1 MVIDSVTELFLSQF
15 FMLRATLGNF
25 GEHGKELFS
34 SLGQTFFMNENEA
47 DRIYNMIRS
56 SEISAIS
63 TEKDYYRHLRAKQYL
78 GMISTSYVYDE
89 LTDALINIKG
99 NAIINAA
106 SHGIKYASEATS
118 TSIYQYIT
126 GKALLGDI
134 FFMRILGIMQCEGII
149 CAKDRSR
156 GLKTLEAA
164 ASWYD
169 IPSILLALYYG
180 NTTEI
185 NLNRLC
191 LSIDNSPYGH
201 LLSLCERK
209 YGYISGSETYEHKML
224 VRAFGMGILKREIF
238 SSAYAKIIY
247 HKTLSLTE
255 KENLVFSYSKEQIM
269 AISGLP
275 LELCHFDMVP
285 LTYGDS
291 DNFDRISF
299 FREKEQS
306 TVIQSFVNS
315 DLRIYEGYR
324 PVCISSS
331 SQYMLRVYADAIKG
345 ASDDVHIERFEAS
358 DLNEYDF
365 EPNERNILVKNCR
378 ADKLNVYFFFLLG
391 KIKESVM
398 CQIKNFLITAKR
410 SKFRLSNPAIVLNLG
425 EILPV
430 CFCDRENAKLLEGYC
445 ESIVLS
451 DVSSSE
457 TRSAVLSFISEKS
470 RLYKTGDISIT
481 ESAMDKRVNLGLDKA
496 ENTIDAAIRRNRK
509 INEKIVLTEEMLS
522 EFCNMTKEPCGFG
535 FGGANNGRK

>member
-106 SHGIKYASEATS
+106 SHGIKYASEVTA

-149 CAKDRSR
+149 CAKDRAR

-331 SQYMLRVYADAIKG
+331 SQYMLRIYADAIKG
-345 ASDDVHIERFEAS
+345 ASDVVHIERFEAS

-481 ESAMDKRVNLGLDKA
+481 ESAMDKIVNLGLDKA

>member
-25 GEHGKELFS
+25 GEHEKELFS

-78 GMISTSYVYDE
+78 GVISTPYVYDE

-106 SHGIKYASEATS
+106 SHGIKYASEATA

-191 LSIDNSPYGH
+191 LSIDNSPYGL

-331 SQYMLRVYADAIKG
+331 SQYMLRIYADAIKG
-345 ASDDVHIERFEAS
+345 ASDVVHIERFEAS

-481 ESAMDKRVNLGLDKA
+481 ESAMDKIVNLGLDKA

>member
-25 GEHGKELFS
+25 GEHEKELFS

-78 GMISTSYVYDE
+78 GVISTPYVYDE

-106 SHGIKYASEATS
+106 SHGIKYASEATA

-191 LSIDNSPYGH
+191 LSIDNSPYGN

-238 SSAYAKIIY
+238 LSAYAKIIY

-345 ASDDVHIERFEAS
+345 ASDNVHIERFEAS

-481 ESAMDKRVNLGLDKA
+481 ESAMDKIVNLGLDKV

>member
-106 SHGIKYASEATS
+106 SHGIKYASEATA

-149 CAKDRSR
+149 CAKDRAR

-209 YGYISGSETYEHKML
+209 YGYISGNETYEHKML

-285 LTYGDS
+285 LTYGNS

-331 SQYMLRVYADAIKG
+331 SQYMLRIYADAIKG
-345 ASDDVHIERFEAS
+345 ASDVVHIERFEAS

-398 CQIKNFLITAKR
+398 CQIKNFLITTKR

-481 ESAMDKRVNLGLDKA
+481 ESAMDKIVNLGLDKA

>member
-25 GEHGKELFS
+25 GEHEKELFS

-78 GMISTSYVYDE
+78 GVISTPYVYDE

-106 SHGIKYASEATS
+106 SHGIKYASEATA

-191 LSIDNSPYGH
+191 LSIDNSPYGY

-457 TRSAVLSFISEKS
+457 TRGAVLSFISEKS

-481 ESAMDKRVNLGLDKA
+481 ESAMDKIVNLGLDKA

>member
-106 SHGIKYASEATS
+106 SHGIKYASEATA

-149 CAKDRSR
+149 CAKDRAR

-191 LSIDNSPYGH
+191 LSIDNSPYGL

-331 SQYMLRVYADAIKG
+331 SQYMLRIYADAIKG
-345 ASDDVHIERFEAS
+345 ASDVVHIERFEAS

-481 ESAMDKRVNLGLDKA
+481 ESAMDKIVNLGLDKA

-522 EFCNMTKEPCGFG
+522 EFCNMIKEPCGFG

>member
-106 SHGIKYASEATS
+106 SHGIKYASEATA

-331 SQYMLRVYADAIKG
+331 SQYMLRIYADAIKG
-345 ASDDVHIERFEAS
+345 ASDVVHIERFEAS

-398 CQIKNFLITAKR
+398 CQIKNFLITTKR

-481 ESAMDKRVNLGLDKA
+481 ESAMDKIVNLGLDKA

>member
-106 SHGIKYASEATS
+106 SHGIKYASEATA

-149 CAKDRSR
+149 CAKDRAR

-191 LSIDNSPYGH
+191 LSIDNSPYGL

-331 SQYMLRVYADAIKG
+331 SQYMLRIYADAIKG
-345 ASDDVHIERFEAS
+345 ASDVVHIERFEAS

-481 ESAMDKRVNLGLDKA
+481 ESAMDKIVNLGLDKA

>member
-25 GEHGKELFS
+25 GEHEKELFS

-106 SHGIKYASEATS
+106 SHGIKYASEATA

-149 CAKDRSR
+149 CAKDRAR

-185 NLNRLC
+185 NLKRLC
-191 LSIDNSPYGH
+191 LSIDNSPYGL

-331 SQYMLRVYADAIKG
+331 SQYMLRIYADAIKG
-345 ASDDVHIERFEAS
+345 ASDVVHIERFEAS

-398 CQIKNFLITAKR
+398 CQIKNFLITTKR

-481 ESAMDKRVNLGLDKA
+481 ESAMDKIVNLGLDKA

>member
-25 GEHGKELFS
+25 GEHEKELFS

-78 GMISTSYVYDE
+78 GVISTPYVYDE

-106 SHGIKYASEATS
+106 SHGIKYASEATA

-470 RLYKTGDISIT
+470 RLYKTGDVSIT
-481 ESAMDKRVNLGLDKA
+481 ESAMDKIVNLGLDKA

>member
-25 GEHGKELFS
+25 GEHEKELFS

-78 GMISTSYVYDE
+78 GVISTPYVYDE

-106 SHGIKYASEATS
+106 SHGIKYASEATA

-191 LSIDNSPYGH
+191 LSIDNSPYGN

-481 ESAMDKRVNLGLDKA
+481 ESAMDKIVNLGLDKA

>member
-106 SHGIKYASEATS
+106 SHGIKYASEATA

-149 CAKDRSR
+149 CAKDRAR
-156 GLKTLEAA
+156 GLKTLETA

-331 SQYMLRVYADAIKG
+331 SQYMLRIYADAIKG
-345 ASDDVHIERFEAS
+345 ASDVVHIERFEAS

-481 ESAMDKRVNLGLDKA
+481 ESAMDKIVNLGLDKA

>member
-25 GEHGKELFS
+25 GEHEKELFS

-78 GMISTSYVYDE
+78 GVISTPYVYDE

-106 SHGIKYASEATS
+106 SHGIKYASEATA

-169 IPSILLALYYG
+169 IPSIFLALYYG

-191 LSIDNSPYGH
+191 LSIDNSPYGN

-345 ASDDVHIERFEAS
+345 ASDDVHIERFEAP

-457 TRSAVLSFISEKS
+457 TRGAVLSFISEKS

-481 ESAMDKRVNLGLDKA
+481 ESAMDKIVNLGLDKA

>member
-106 SHGIKYASEATS
+106 SHGIKYASEATA

-149 CAKDRSR
+149 CAKDRAR

-331 SQYMLRVYADAIKG
+331 SQYMLRIYADAIKG
-345 ASDDVHIERFEAS
+345 ASDVVHIERFEAS

-481 ESAMDKRVNLGLDKA
+481 ESAMDKIVNLGLDKA

>member
-78 GMISTSYVYDE
+78 GVISTPYVYDE

-106 SHGIKYASEATS
+106 SHGIKYASEATA

-331 SQYMLRVYADAIKG
+331 SQYMLRIYADAIKG
-345 ASDDVHIERFEAS
+345 ASDVVHIERFEAS

-481 ESAMDKRVNLGLDKA
+481 ESAMDKIVNLGLDKA
-496 ENTIDAAIRRNRK
+496 ENTIDAAIRKNRK

>member
-106 SHGIKYASEATS
+106 SHGIKYASEATA

-149 CAKDRSR
+149 CAKDRAR

-191 LSIDNSPYGH
+191 LSIDNSPYGL

-345 ASDDVHIERFEAS
+345 ASDVVHIERFEAS

-481 ESAMDKRVNLGLDKA
+481 ESAMDKIVNLGLDKA

-522 EFCNMTKEPCGFG
+522 AFCNMTKEPCGFG

>member
-25 GEHGKELFS
+25 GEHEKELFS

-78 GMISTSYVYDE
+78 GVISTPYVYDE

-106 SHGIKYASEATS
+106 SHGIKYASEATA

-345 ASDDVHIERFEAS
+345 VSDDVHIERFEAS

-457 TRSAVLSFISEKS
+457 TRGAVLSFISEKS

-481 ESAMDKRVNLGLDKA
+481 ESAMDKIVNLGLDKA

>member
-25 GEHGKELFS
+25 GEHEKELFS

-78 GMISTSYVYDE
+78 GVISTPYVYDE
-89 LTDALINIKG
+89 LTDALINVKG
-99 NAIINAA
+99 NAIVNAA
-106 SHGIKYASEATS
+106 SHGIKYASEATA

-126 GKALLGDI
+126 GRALLGDI

-149 CAKDRSR
+149 CAKDRER

-180 NTTEI
+180 NTPEI

-191 LSIDNSPYGH
+191 LSIDNSPYGP

-224 VRAFGMGILKREIF
+224 VRAFGMGILKREFF

-247 HKTLSLTE
+247 HKTLSVTE

-291 DNFDRISF
+291 ASLERISL
-299 FREKEQS
+299 FREKEQNA
-306 TVIQSFVNS
+306 VIQSFVNS

-391 KIKESVM
+391 KVKESVM
-398 CQIKNFLITAKR
+398 YQIKNFLITAKR
-410 SKFRLSNPAIVLNLG
+410 SKFRLSSPAIVLNLG

-430 CFCDRENAKLLEGYC
+430 CFCDRENAKLLDGYC

-451 DVSSSE
+451 DVSTSE
-457 TRSAVLSFISEKS
+457 TRSAVLAFISEKS

-481 ESAMDKRVNLGLDKA
+481 ESAMDKIVNLGLDKA
-496 ENTIDAAIRRNRK
+496 ENAIDAAIRRNRK
-509 INEKIVLTEEMLS
+509 INEKMVLTEEMLA

>member
-25 GEHGKELFS
+25 GEHEKELFS

-78 GMISTSYVYDE
+78 GVISTPYVYDE

-106 SHGIKYASEATS
+106 SHGIKYASEATA

-126 GKALLGDI
+126 GKAMLGDI

-457 TRSAVLSFISEKS
+457 TRGAVLSFISEKS

-481 ESAMDKRVNLGLDKA
+481 ESAMDKIVNLGLDKA

>member
-25 GEHGKELFS
+25 GEHEKELFS

-78 GMISTSYVYDE
+78 GVISTPYMYDE

-106 SHGIKYASEATS
+106 SHGIKYASEATA

-126 GKALLGDI
+126 GKAMLGDI

-191 LSIDNSPYGH
+191 LSIDNSPYGY

-224 VRAFGMGILKREIF
+224 VRAFGMGILKRDIF

-481 ESAMDKRVNLGLDKA
+481 ESAMDKIVNLGLDKV

>member
-25 GEHGKELFS
+25 GEHEKELFS

-78 GMISTSYVYDE
+78 GVISTPYVYDE

-106 SHGIKYASEATS
+106 SHGIKYASEATA

-191 LSIDNSPYGH
+191 LSIDNSPYGN

-345 ASDDVHIERFEAS
+345 ASDNVHIERFEAS

-481 ESAMDKRVNLGLDKA
+481 ESAMDKIVNLGLDKV

>member
-106 SHGIKYASEATS
+106 SHGIKYASEATA

-149 CAKDRSR
+149 CAKDRAR

-285 LTYGDS
+285 LTYGNS

-331 SQYMLRVYADAIKG
+331 SQYMLRIYADAIKG
-345 ASDDVHIERFEAS
+345 ASDVVHIERFEAS

-398 CQIKNFLITAKR
+398 CQIKNFLITTKR

-481 ESAMDKRVNLGLDKA
+481 ESAMDKIVNLGLDKA

>member
-25 GEHGKELFS
+25 GEHEKELFS

-78 GMISTSYVYDE
+78 GVISTPYVYDE

-106 SHGIKYASEATS
+106 SHGIKYASEATA

-331 SQYMLRVYADAIKG
+331 SQYMLRIYADAIKG
-345 ASDDVHIERFEAS
+345 ASDVVHIERFEAS

-398 CQIKNFLITAKR
+398 CQIKNFLITTKR

-481 ESAMDKRVNLGLDKA
+481 ESAMDKIVNLGLDKA

>member
-481 ESAMDKRVNLGLDKA
+481 ESAMDKIVNLGLDKA

>member
-1 MVIDSVTELFLSQF
+1 
-15 FMLRATLGNF
+15 MLRATLGNF
-25 GEHGKELFS
+25 GEHEKELFS

-78 GMISTSYVYDE
+78 GVISTPYVYDE

-106 SHGIKYASEATS
+106 SHGIKYASEATA

-191 LSIDNSPYGH
+191 LSIDNSPYGN

-345 ASDDVHIERFEAS
+345 ASDNVHIERFEAS

-481 ESAMDKRVNLGLDKA
+481 ESAMDKIVNLGLDKV

>member
-25 GEHGKELFS
+25 GEHEKELFS

-78 GMISTSYVYDE
+78 GVISTPYVYDE

-106 SHGIKYASEATS
+106 SHGIKYASEATA

-126 GKALLGDI
+126 GKAMLGDI

-191 LSIDNSPYGH
+191 LSIDNSPYGY

-285 LTYGDS
+285 LIYGDS

-481 ESAMDKRVNLGLDKA
+481 ESAMDKIVNLGLDKA

>member
-106 SHGIKYASEATS
+106 SHGIKYASEATA

-149 CAKDRSR
+149 CAKDRAR

-191 LSIDNSPYGH
+191 LSIDNSPYGL

-224 VRAFGMGILKREIF
+224 VRAFGVGILKREIF

-331 SQYMLRVYADAIKG
+331 SQYMLRIYADAIKG
-345 ASDDVHIERFEAS
+345 ASDVVHIERFEAS

-481 ESAMDKRVNLGLDKA
+481 ESAMDKIVNLGLDKA

>member
-25 GEHGKELFS
+25 GEHEKEIFS

-78 GMISTSYVYDE
+78 GVISTPYVYDE

-106 SHGIKYASEATS
+106 SHGIKYASEATA

-457 TRSAVLSFISEKS
+457 TRGAVLSFISEKS

-481 ESAMDKRVNLGLDKA
+481 ESAMDKIVNLGLDKA

>member
-25 GEHGKELFS
+25 GEHEKELFS

-78 GMISTSYVYDE
+78 GVISTPYVYDE

-106 SHGIKYASEATS
+106 SHGIKYASEATA

-149 CAKDRSR
+149 CAKDRAR

-191 LSIDNSPYGH
+191 LSIDNSPYGL

-331 SQYMLRVYADAIKG
+331 SQYMLRIYADAIKG
-345 ASDDVHIERFEAS
+345 ASDVVHIERFEAS

-481 ESAMDKRVNLGLDKA
+481 ESAMDKIVNLGLDKA

>member
-78 GMISTSYVYDE
+78 GVISTPYVYDE

-106 SHGIKYASEATS
+106 SHGIKYASEATA

-191 LSIDNSPYGH
+191 LSIDNSPYGL

-285 LTYGDS
+285 LTYGNS

-331 SQYMLRVYADAIKG
+331 SQYMLRIYADAIKG
-345 ASDDVHIERFEAS
+345 ASDVVHIERFEAS

-398 CQIKNFLITAKR
+398 CQIKNFLITTKR

-481 ESAMDKRVNLGLDKA
+481 ESAMDKIVNLGLDKA
-496 ENTIDAAIRRNRK
+496 ENTIDAAIRKNRK

>member
-106 SHGIKYASEATS
+106 SHGIKYASEATA

-149 CAKDRSR
+149 CAKDRAR

-191 LSIDNSPYGH
+191 LSIENSPYGH

-331 SQYMLRVYADAIKG
+331 SQYMLRIYADAIKG
-345 ASDDVHIERFEAS
+345 ASDVVHIERFEAS

-481 ESAMDKRVNLGLDKA
+481 ESAMDKIVNLGLDKA

>member
-1 MVIDSVTELFLSQF
+1 MVIDSVTELFLSQY
-15 FMLRATLGNF
+15 FMLRATLGNI
-25 GEHGKELFS
+25 GEHEKELFS
-34 SLGQTFFMNENEA
+34 SIGQVFCMNENDV
-47 DRIYNMIRS
+47 DRFYNVIGS
-56 SEISAIS
+56 NTVSAIS
-63 TEKDYYRHLRAKQYL
+63 TEKDYYRHLRIKKYL
-78 GMISTSYVYDE
+78 EGISASYMYDE
-89 LTDALINIKG
+89 LTDALITVKG
-99 NAIINAA
+99 NAIVNAA
-106 SHGIKYASEATS
+106 SHGIKYASEATA

-149 CAKDRSR
+149 CAKDRAR

-169 IPSILLALYYG
+169 ITSILLALYYG

-185 NLNRLC
+185 NLNRLY

-247 HKTLSLTE
+247 HKTLSVTE

-291 DNFDRISF
+291 DALDRISF

-306 TVIQSFVNS
+306 AVIRSFVNS

-345 ASDDVHIERFEAS
+345 ASEDVHIERFEAS

-365 EPNERNILVKNCR
+365 EPTERNILVKNCI

-391 KIKESVM
+391 KVKESVM

-451 DVSSSE
+451 DVSTSE

-481 ESAMDKRVNLGLDKA
+481 ESAMDKIVNLGLDKA

>member
-25 GEHGKELFS
+25 GEHEKELFS

-78 GMISTSYVYDE
+78 GVISTPYVYDE

-106 SHGIKYASEATS
+106 SHGIKYASEATA

-134 FFMRILGIMQCEGII
+134 FFMRSLGIMQCEGII

-191 LSIDNSPYGH
+191 LSIDNSPYGN

-481 ESAMDKRVNLGLDKA
+481 ESAMDKIVNLGLDKA

>member
-25 GEHGKELFS
+25 GEHEKELFS

-78 GMISTSYVYDE
+78 GVISTPYVYDE

-106 SHGIKYASEATS
+106 SHGIKYASEATA

-457 TRSAVLSFISEKS
+457 TRGAVLSFISEKS

-481 ESAMDKRVNLGLDKA
+481 ESAMDKIVNLGLDKA

>member
-106 SHGIKYASEATS
+106 SHGIKYASEATA

-134 FFMRILGIMQCEGII
+134 FFMRILGIMQREGII
-149 CAKDRSR
+149 CAKDRAR

-191 LSIDNSPYGH
+191 LSIDNSPYGL

-331 SQYMLRVYADAIKG
+331 SQYMLRIYADAIKG
-345 ASDDVHIERFEAS
+345 ASDVVHIERFEAS

-481 ESAMDKRVNLGLDKA
+481 ESAMDKIVNLGLDKA

>member
-106 SHGIKYASEATS
+106 SHGIKYASEATA

-238 SSAYAKIIY
+238 LSAYAKIIY

-331 SQYMLRVYADAIKG
+331 SQYMLRIYADAIKG
-345 ASDDVHIERFEAS
+345 ASDVVHIERFEAS

-481 ESAMDKRVNLGLDKA
+481 ESAMDKIVNLGLDKA
-496 ENTIDAAIRRNRK
+496 ENTIDAAIRKNRK